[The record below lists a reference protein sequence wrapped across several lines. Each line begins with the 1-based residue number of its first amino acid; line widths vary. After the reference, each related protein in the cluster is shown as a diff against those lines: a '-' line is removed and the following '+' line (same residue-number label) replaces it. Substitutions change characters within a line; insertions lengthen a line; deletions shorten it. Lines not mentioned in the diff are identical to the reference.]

1 MMLGKIG
8 EGKKRR
14 NIIYEQPEVK
24 DVNALKYELESFVMS
39 VQQQRTPI
47 VSGIDGRRALD
58 VAGEIMRKIQVQ
70 RFNGD

>member
-8 EGKKRR
+8 EGKKQRT
-14 NIIYEQPEVK
+14 IVYEQPEVK

-39 VQQQRTPI
+39 VQRQKTPI

-58 VAGEIMRKIQVQ
+58 VAGQIMRKIQVQ